1 MQGALGTVAEQNQT
15 TGQGTRLVDVLC
27 GEESDT
33 PQGSEPVAKQARTD
47 DYSMNVGQVT
57 PPVVPG
63 REAKGPE
70 GSDVEFLR
78 QLVREQQAQL
88 NEAVR
93 AANAATQAA
102 AAATQA
108 LNAQQAN
115 LAMMQASTAHAADV
129 AVQAAS
135 MSTVAVSAMDP
146 SRAPAPVGQPKSLP
160 KDVLEGLERVKVSF
174 LRDLRAHQRALRRE
188 ARAKSD
194 VDFMGDPSSGMRY
207 PAGMKGFTLP
217 DNQIWLDE
225 CWKTVAEQSVNH
237 TVEIPRGT
245 SRRDAATLIHR
256 AAAKQIRA
264 IDHEGLQA
272 HRETLDMKASKEA
285 FISSC
290 KIMLTSSREVQRDAR
305 LGLEVPQQETLDQ
318 TLVEVKVEELYRCAF
333 ETMRKELVQHDE
345 RLEKEREDAKR
356 RDADLCSQRPGD
368 LLQNLVQTSVT
379 KALTDLGHVTDTQD
393 EPEEVDGEKITQAI
407 ANTIRRNGQ
416 SPGGGQGHNTKGK
429 GMKKKKLRKSKDT
442 AKAKD
447 NVQEPEQEQAPTKG
461 SQKRQGKKS
470 KTKDQGKDKG
480 KGKGT
485 NQASK
490 PPWKESQPGGKGKGK
505 GGKGKGSRVQ

>member
-27 GEESDT
+27 GDERDT

-63 REAKGPE
+63 RETKGPE

-102 AAATQA
+102 VAAPQA
-108 LNAQQAN
+108 INAQQAN
-115 LAMMQASTAHAADV
+115 LAMMQASAAHAADV
-129 AVQAAS
+129 AVQAS

-160 KDVLEGLERVKVSF
+160 KDVLEGLGRVKVSF

-225 CWKTVAEQSVNH
+225 CWKTVAEQSVNR

-256 AAAKQIRA
+256 AAAKQIRG
-264 IDHEGLQA
+264 IDHEGLHA
-272 HRETLDMKASKEA
+272 HRETLDMKASKET

-305 LGLEVPQQETLDQ
+305 LGLEVPQQETLDS
-318 TLVEVKVEELYRCAF
+318 
-333 ETMRKELVQHDE
+333 
-345 RLEKEREDAKR
+345 R
-356 RDADLCSQRPGD
+356 RIVSMCL
-368 LLQNLVQTSVT
+368 
-379 KALTDLGHVTDTQD
+379 
-393 EPEEVDGEKITQAI
+393 
-407 ANTIRRNGQ
+407 
-416 SPGGGQGHNTKGK
+416 
-429 GMKKKKLRKSKDT
+429 
-442 AKAKD
+442 
-447 NVQEPEQEQAPTKG
+447 
-461 SQKRQGKKS
+461 
-470 KTKDQGKDKG
+470 
-480 KGKGT
+480 
-485 NQASK
+485 
-490 PPWKESQPGGKGKGK
+490 
-505 GGKGKGSRVQ
+505 

>member
-1 MQGALGTVAEQNQT
+1 M
-15 TGQGTRLVDVLC
+15 
-27 GEESDT
+27 
-33 PQGSEPVAKQARTD
+33 
-47 DYSMNVGQVT
+47 
-57 PPVVPG
+57 
-63 REAKGPE
+63 
-70 GSDVEFLR
+70 
-78 QLVREQQAQL
+78 REQQAQL

-93 AANAATQAA
+93 AADAATQAA

-225 CWKTVAEQSVNH
+225 GWKMVAEQSVNH

-272 HRETLDMKASKEA
+272 HRETLDMKASKGGIHIFVQNHA
-285 FISSC
+285 NFLKGKSSVMPDWGWKC
-290 KIMLTSSREVQRDAR
+290 HNKKPWTRHWLKSKSENCID
-305 LGLEVPQQETLDQ
+305 VPLKQCEKNWCSMT
-318 TLVEVKVEELYRCAF
+318 KGS
-333 ETMRKELVQHDE
+333 KK
-345 RLEKEREDAKR
+345 KERTR

-407 ANTIRRNGQ
+407 ANTIRETGNPLAGARGTIQ
-416 SPGGGQGHNTKGK
+416 KGK
-429 GMKKKKLRKSKDT
+429 
-442 AKAKD
+442 
-447 NVQEPEQEQAPTKG
+447 E
-461 SQKRQGKKS
+461 
-470 KTKDQGKDKG
+470 
-480 KGKGT
+480 
-485 NQASK
+485 
-490 PPWKESQPGGKGKGK
+490 
-505 GGKGKGSRVQ
+505 

>member
-1 MQGALGTVAEQNQT
+1 M
-15 TGQGTRLVDVLC
+15 
-27 GEESDT
+27 
-33 PQGSEPVAKQARTD
+33 
-47 DYSMNVGQVT
+47 
-57 PPVVPG
+57 VPG
-63 REAKGPE
+63 RETKGPE

-78 QLVREQQAQL
+78 QLVKEQQAQL

-108 LNAQQAN
+108 LNTQQAN

-146 SRAPAPVGQPKSLP
+146 SRAPASVGQPKSLP
-160 KDVLEGLERVKVSF
+160 KDVLEGLERVEVSF

-217 DNQIWLDE
+217 DNQIWHDE

-272 HRETLDMKASKEA
+272 HRETLDVKASKEA

-290 KIMLTSSREVQRDAR
+290 KSMLTSSREVQRDAR
-305 LGLEVPQQETLDQ
+305 VGLEVPQQETLDQ

-345 RLEKEREDAKR
+345 RLEK
-356 RDADLCSQRPGD
+356 
-368 LLQNLVQTSVT
+368 
-379 KALTDLGHVTDTQD
+379 
-393 EPEEVDGEKITQAI
+393 
-407 ANTIRRNGQ
+407 
-416 SPGGGQGHNTKGK
+416 
-429 GMKKKKLRKSKDT
+429 
-442 AKAKD
+442 
-447 NVQEPEQEQAPTKG
+447 
-461 SQKRQGKKS
+461 
-470 KTKDQGKDKG
+470 
-480 KGKGT
+480 
-485 NQASK
+485 
-490 PPWKESQPGGKGKGK
+490 
-505 GGKGKGSRVQ
+505 

>member
-1 MQGALGTVAEQNQT
+1 M
-15 TGQGTRLVDVLC
+15 
-27 GEESDT
+27 
-33 PQGSEPVAKQARTD
+33 K
-47 DYSMNVGQVT
+47 
-57 PPVVPG
+57 
-63 REAKGPE
+63 
-70 GSDVEFLR
+70 
-78 QLVREQQAQL
+78 EQQAQL

-146 SRAPAPVGQPKSLP
+146 SRAPASVGQPKSLP

-194 VDFMGDPSSGMRY
+194 VDFMGDPCSGMRY

-245 SRRDAATLIHR
+245 SRRDAATLINR

-272 HRETLDMKASKEA
+272 HRETLDVKASKEA

-290 KIMLTSSREVQRDAR
+290 KSMLTSSWEVQRDAR
-305 LGLEVPQQETLDQ
+305 LGLEVPQQETLDI
-318 TLVEVKVEELYRCAF
+318 
-333 ETMRKELVQHDE
+333 
-345 RLEKEREDAKR
+345 
-356 RDADLCSQRPGD
+356 G
-368 LLQNLVQTSVT
+368 
-379 KALTDLGHVTDTQD
+379 
-393 EPEEVDGEKITQAI
+393 
-407 ANTIRRNGQ
+407 
-416 SPGGGQGHNTKGK
+416 
-429 GMKKKKLRKSKDT
+429 
-442 AKAKD
+442 
-447 NVQEPEQEQAPTKG
+447 
-461 SQKRQGKKS
+461 
-470 KTKDQGKDKG
+470 
-480 KGKGT
+480 
-485 NQASK
+485 
-490 PPWKESQPGGKGKGK
+490 
-505 GGKGKGSRVQ
+505 

>member
-1 MQGALGTVAEQNQT
+1 MDCQATGKEKQFRCMQGALGTVAEQNQT

-33 PQGSEPVAKQARTD
+33 PQGSDPVAKQARTD
-47 DYSMNVGQVT
+47 DCSMNAGEVT
-57 PPVVPG
+57 PPVVP
-63 REAKGPE
+63 RRVAKRPE
-70 GSDVEFLR
+70 GSDVEFFR

-115 LAMMQASTAHAADV
+115 LAVMHASTAHAADM

-135 MSTVAVSAMDP
+135 MSTVAASAMDP
-146 SRAPAPVGQPKSLP
+146 SRASAPVGQPKSLP
-160 KDVLEGLERVKVSF
+160 KDVLEGLEREKVWF

-188 ARAKSD
+188 SRAKSD

-207 PAGMKGFTLP
+207 PASMKGFTLP
-217 DNQIWLDE
+217 DNQIWFDE
-225 CWKTVAEQSVNH
+225 CWKLVAEQNVNH

-256 AAAKQIRA
+256 AASKQIRA

-285 FISSC
+285 FIFSC
-290 KIMLTSSREVQRDAR
+290 KIMLTSLREVQRDAR
-305 LGLEVPQQETLDQ
+305 LELEMPQQETLDQ
-318 TLVEVKVEELYRCAF
+318 ALVEVKVEELYRCAF

-345 RLEKEREDAKR
+345 RLEKESEDAIR
-356 RDADLCSQRPGD
+356 RDADLMFSATG
-368 LLQNLVQTSVT
+368 
-379 KALTDLGHVTDTQD
+379 
-393 EPEEVDGEKITQAI
+393 
-407 ANTIRRNGQ
+407 
-416 SPGGGQGHNTKGK
+416 
-429 GMKKKKLRKSKDT
+429 
-442 AKAKD
+442 
-447 NVQEPEQEQAPTKG
+447 
-461 SQKRQGKKS
+461 
-470 KTKDQGKDKG
+470 
-480 KGKGT
+480 
-485 NQASK
+485 
-490 PPWKESQPGGKGKGK
+490 
-505 GGKGKGSRVQ
+505 

>member
-1 MQGALGTVAEQNQT
+1 MDCQATRERKTVLCMQGALGTVAEQNQT

-225 CWKTVAEQSVNH
+225 CWKTVAEQ
-237 TVEIPRGT
+237 
-245 SRRDAATLIHR
+245 
-256 AAAKQIRA
+256 K
-264 IDHEGLQA
+264 
-272 HRETLDMKASKEA
+272 REPHSGD
-285 FISSC
+285 
-290 KIMLTSSREVQRDAR
+290 SSR
-305 LGLEVPQQETLDQ
+305 
-318 TLVEVKVEELYRCAF
+318 YI
-333 ETMRKELVQHDE
+333 
-345 RLEKEREDAKR
+345 
-356 RDADLCSQRPGD
+356 S
-368 LLQNLVQTSVT
+368 
-379 KALTDLGHVTDTQD
+379 
-393 EPEEVDGEKITQAI
+393 
-407 ANTIRRNGQ
+407 
-416 SPGGGQGHNTKGK
+416 
-429 GMKKKKLRKSKDT
+429 
-442 AKAKD
+442 
-447 NVQEPEQEQAPTKG
+447 
-461 SQKRQGKKS
+461 
-470 KTKDQGKDKG
+470 
-480 KGKGT
+480 
-485 NQASK
+485 
-490 PPWKESQPGGKGKGK
+490 
-505 GGKGKGSRVQ
+505 

>member
-1 MQGALGTVAEQNQT
+1 MLRGKVQPFKLKAEEVSRSSIRYLDLLLTKTGTRFVARPAFKTTSHARPLDPTSAHPKFVRCSWPVGMVKRIFPLCSREADVLAFKEEPISRLQAKNASKCTIARVVKASPWPERTRPREKEKQFRCMQGALETVAEQNQI
-15 TGQGTRLVDVLC
+15 TGHGTRLVDVTC

-70 GSDVEFLR
+70 GSEVEFLR

-108 LNAQQAN
+108 PNAQQTN
-115 LAMMQASTAHAADV
+115 LALMQASTAHAAGV
-129 AVQAAS
+129 AVQGAS

-146 SRAPAPVGQPKSLP
+146 SRAPAPVGQAKSLP

-174 LRDLRAHQRALRRE
+174 LRDLKAHQRALRRE

-194 VDFMGDPSSGMRY
+194 VDSMGDPSSRMRY

-225 CWKTVAEQSVNH
+225 CWKTVAEQCGNH

-290 KIMLTSSREVQRDAR
+290 KIMLTSLREVQRDAR

-318 TLVEVKVEELYRCAF
+318 TLVEVKS
-333 ETMRKELVQHDE
+333 
-345 RLEKEREDAKR
+345 R
-356 RDADLCSQRPGD
+356 RIVSMCL
-368 LLQNLVQTSVT
+368 
-379 KALTDLGHVTDTQD
+379 
-393 EPEEVDGEKITQAI
+393 
-407 ANTIRRNGQ
+407 
-416 SPGGGQGHNTKGK
+416 
-429 GMKKKKLRKSKDT
+429 
-442 AKAKD
+442 
-447 NVQEPEQEQAPTKG
+447 
-461 SQKRQGKKS
+461 
-470 KTKDQGKDKG
+470 
-480 KGKGT
+480 
-485 NQASK
+485 
-490 PPWKESQPGGKGKGK
+490 
-505 GGKGKGSRVQ
+505 

>member
-1 MQGALGTVAEQNQT
+1 M
-15 TGQGTRLVDVLC
+15 
-27 GEESDT
+27 
-33 PQGSEPVAKQARTD
+33 K
-47 DYSMNVGQVT
+47 
-57 PPVVPG
+57 
-63 REAKGPE
+63 
-70 GSDVEFLR
+70 
-78 QLVREQQAQL
+78 EQQAQL

-146 SRAPAPVGQPKSLP
+146 SRAPASVGQPKSLP

-217 DNQIWLDE
+217 DNQIWLE
-225 CWKTVAEQSVNH
+225 NAGKTVAEQSVNH

-245 SRRDAATLIHR
+245 SRREAATLIHR

-264 IDHEGLQA
+264 IDHESLQA
-272 HRETLDMKASKEA
+272 HRETLDVKASEEA

-290 KIMLTSSREVQRDAR
+290 KSMLTSSREVQCDAR
-305 LGLEVPQQETLDQ
+305 LKLEVPQQETLDQ
-318 TLVEVKVEELYRCAF
+318 TLVEVKVAELYRCAF

-345 RLEKEREDAKR
+345 RLEKEREEVRR
-356 RDADLCSQRPGD
+356 RDADLCSQRLGD
-368 LLQNLVQTSVT
+368 LPQNLVQTPVT

-393 EPEEVDGEKITQAI
+393 ESEEVDGEKITQAI
-407 ANTIRRNGQ
+407 ANTIRVKRAIPWRGTGAEYKRERNEKEKTTEKQRHSQGERQRARARTGTSANERKPEEARQEGQ
-416 SPGGGQGHNTKGK
+416 NQGRGQ
-429 GMKKKKLRKSKDT
+429 
-442 AKAKD
+442 
-447 NVQEPEQEQAPTKG
+447 
-461 SQKRQGKKS
+461 RQG
-470 KTKDQGKDKG
+470 
-480 KGKGT
+480 
-485 NQASK
+485 
-490 PPWKESQPGGKGKGK
+490 
-505 GGKGKGSRVQ
+505 

>member
-70 GSDVEFLR
+70 GSYVEFLR

-146 SRAPAPVGQPKSLP
+146 SRAPTSVGQPKSLS
-160 KDVLEGLERVKVSF
+160 KNVLEGLERVKVSF
-174 LRDLRAHQRALRRE
+174 LRDLRAHQRAL
-188 ARAKSD
+188 
-194 VDFMGDPSSGMRY
+194 
-207 PAGMKGFTLP
+207 
-217 DNQIWLDE
+217 
-225 CWKTVAEQSVNH
+225 
-237 TVEIPRGT
+237 
-245 SRRDAATLIHR
+245 
-256 AAAKQIRA
+256 
-264 IDHEGLQA
+264 
-272 HRETLDMKASKEA
+272 
-285 FISSC
+285 
-290 KIMLTSSREVQRDAR
+290 
-305 LGLEVPQQETLDQ
+305 
-318 TLVEVKVEELYRCAF
+318 
-333 ETMRKELVQHDE
+333 
-345 RLEKEREDAKR
+345 
-356 RDADLCSQRPGD
+356 
-368 LLQNLVQTSVT
+368 
-379 KALTDLGHVTDTQD
+379 
-393 EPEEVDGEKITQAI
+393 
-407 ANTIRRNGQ
+407 
-416 SPGGGQGHNTKGK
+416 
-429 GMKKKKLRKSKDT
+429 
-442 AKAKD
+442 
-447 NVQEPEQEQAPTKG
+447 
-461 SQKRQGKKS
+461 
-470 KTKDQGKDKG
+470 
-480 KGKGT
+480 
-485 NQASK
+485 
-490 PPWKESQPGGKGKGK
+490 
-505 GGKGKGSRVQ
+505 